1 MKKISYL
8 LFALLIVSCKSEE
21 SLEITTDEIDAY
33 VDEKLGED
41 QMYDVS
47 QSLRFA
53 KENETYEVVRYMQN
67 DTVILYLETHVTEDQ
82 QMIRQTFFMRG
93 LPVYVDEYISS
104 NITENPFIQRRVYL
118 DGEEVMESFE
128 RSSAYEDELEYLEYI
143 EANVDRDEFNFEKP
157 DNAMAQQGD
166 FEMKFEEFIIIS
178 PQTYLILENDESKYD
193 VALFLSGESHPLLDR
208 LFANPNDYK
217 GRTIFVTHQF
227 VLMNNIERMLFI
239 DGYFVDEGTPQ
250 ESSEDT

>member
-1 MKKISYL
+1 MKKIGYL

-21 SLEITTDEIDAY
+21 SLEITTEEIDTY
-33 VDEKLGED
+33 VNEKLGPD

-53 KENETYEVVRYMQN
+53 KENETYEVVRYVQN

-82 QMIRQTFFMRG
+82 QIVRQTFFMHG

-104 NITENPFIQRRVYL
+104 NITEDPFTQRKVYL
-118 DGEEVMESFE
+118 DGAAVMESFE
-128 RSSAYEDELEYLEYI
+128 RSSAYEDELEYLEYTV
-143 EANVDRDEFNFEKP
+143 ADVDTDEFDFEKP

-193 VALFLSGESHPLLDR
+193 VALFLSGESHPLLDQ
-208 LFANPNDYK
+208 LFANPDDYK

-227 VLMNNIERMLFI
+227 VLMNGIERMLFI
-239 DGYFVDEGTPQ
+239 DGYFADEGAP
-250 ESSEDT
+250 EENEEAI